1 MSRPYE
7 YPNDSEDERAANAR
21 STLAAREAWVGL
33 ANSTTFRLRA
43 EAFNVADVITP
54 EEYKKV
60 KVPADCVQGNKLVDI
75 KLYKVGNWLF
85 EESLFFQIAEDNSEP
100 KLFHTSPI
108 EVKHGLIVIK
118 DDNGPEGL
126 KVETV

>member
-7 YPNDSEDERAANAR
+7 FPNDSEDERAANAR

-75 KLYKVGNWLF
+75 RLYKVSN
-85 EESLFFQIAEDNSEP
+85 
-100 KLFHTSPI
+100 
-108 EVKHGLIVIK
+108 
-118 DDNGPEGL
+118 
-126 KVETV
+126 

>member
-43 EAFNVADVITP
+43 EAFNVASDVIKP

-75 KLYKVGNWLF
+75 KLYKVGN
-85 EESLFFQIAEDNSEP
+85 
-100 KLFHTSPI
+100 
-108 EVKHGLIVIK
+108 
-118 DDNGPEGL
+118 
-126 KVETV
+126 